1 MQQQNAVRKDGNNPV
16 RTGLFLVHSRNWTAE
31 RRAREA
37 AQLAQSQKQSQKQ
50 GQEQGREQIV
60 RRGNRT
66 LVQPR
71 KGVSKLKRSL
81 MTVTLCAPL
90 WWAGHALLQWKHLL

>member
-37 AQLAQSQKQSQKQ
+37 AQLAQN
-50 GQEQGREQIV
+50 QEQIA
-60 RRGNRT
+60 RRGNRA
-66 LVQPR
+66 LVQADE
-71 KGVSKLKRSL
+71 GVSRVKRSL
-81 MTVTLCAPL
+81 VAATLCAPL
-90 WWAGHALLQWKHLL
+90 LWAGHALLQWKHLL

>member
-37 AQLAQSQKQSQKQ
+37 AQLAQSQKQ